1 MAILFVEYPKCTTCR
16 RAKKYLE
23 ENNIEFIDRHIA
35 EENPTKDELKD
46 WLRKSGLT
54 INKFFNT
61 SGVLYREMQL
71 KDKVKVLPE
80 DELLD
85 ILATNGMLV
94 KRPIVV
100 KDDKVLVGFKEEEW
114 NKELK
119 ELLFSEYKFLKII
132 NII

>member
-1 MAILFVEYPKCTTCR
+1 MAVLFAEYPKCTTCR

-35 EENPTKDELKD
+35 EENPTKDELKE
-46 WLRKSGLT
+46 WLKKSGLP

-61 SGVLYREMQL
+61 SGVLYREMKL
-71 KDKVKVLPE
+71 KDKVKNLPE

-94 KRPIVV
+94 KRPIVI
-100 KDDKVLVGFKEEEW
+100 KEDKVLLGFKEEEW
-114 NKELK
+114 NNEFK
-119 ELLFSEYKFLKII
+119 
-132 NII
+132 

>member
-16 RAKKYLE
+16 KAKKYLE

-35 EENPTKDELKD
+35 EENPSKDELKA
-46 WLRKSGLT
+46 WIEKSNLP

-85 ILATNGMLV
+85 ILSSNGMLV

-100 KDDKVLVGFKEEEW
+100 TNDSVLVGFKEAEW
-114 NKELK
+114 DEKLK
-119 ELLFSEYKFLKII
+119 
-132 NII
+132 